1 MACRHVNNKP
11 KSVFNDHQVISNLAD
26 LHDHYVIVPADK
38 APNNVVFVCKTY
50 YLSCLKKELDLDD
63 STSSITYQHTSF
75 TKNEILA
82 NHRSVLSSLNVNT
95 IDKDMNLPLL
105 HWIPKLHKNPYKQR
119 FIAGSSNCSTK
130 ALSKLLTSVL
140 TTVKE
145 GLQKYCD
152 VVYSHSGINQM
163 WILKNSKQLLENL
176 QSQSSHINSI
186 RTFDF
191 STLYTTIPHDK
202 LKSRLCNI
210 IRQAFRF
217 KNGKKTVRIYCCRL
231 QFYLFC

>member
-1 MACRHVNNKP
+1 MDSVEDYARRWSKDEEVELDSLSEWIKAIRRLLKRKMFMACRHVNNNP
-11 KSVFNDHQVISNLAD
+11 KSVFNDQVISNLAD
-26 LHDHYVIVPADK
+26 LYDHYVIVPADK
-38 APNNVVFVCKTY
+38 ALNNVVFVCKTY

-63 STSSITYQHTSF
+63 STSSNTYQHTSF

-145 GLQKYCD
+145 GLQK
-152 VVYSHSGINQM
+152 
-163 WILKNSKQLLENL
+163 
-176 QSQSSHINSI
+176 
-186 RTFDF
+186 
-191 STLYTTIPHDK
+191 
-202 LKSRLCNI
+202 
-210 IRQAFRF
+210 
-217 KNGKKTVRIYCCRL
+217 
-231 QFYLFC
+231 

>member
-1 MACRHVNNKP
+1 MFTAFRHVNKP

-50 YLSCLKKELDLDD
+50 YLSCLKKELNLDD
-63 STSSITYQHTSF
+63 STSSNTYQHTSF

-82 NHRSVLSSLNVNT
+82 NHCSVLSSLNVNT
-95 IDKDMNLPLL
+95 IDKDMNLL

-119 FIAGSSNCSTK
+119 FIAGSFNCSTK

-163 WILKNSKQLLENL
+163 WILKNSKQLLEFL

-191 STLYTTIPHDK
+191 FFIVLGVHWLDF
-202 LKSRLCNI
+202 NI
-210 IRQAFRF
+210 LLMLS
-217 KNGKKTVRIYCCRL
+217 V
-231 QFYLFC
+231 